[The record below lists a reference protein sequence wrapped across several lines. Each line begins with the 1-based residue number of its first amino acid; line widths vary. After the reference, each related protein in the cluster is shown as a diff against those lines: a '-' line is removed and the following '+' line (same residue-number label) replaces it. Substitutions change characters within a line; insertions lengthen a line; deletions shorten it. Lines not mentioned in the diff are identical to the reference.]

1 MKGSYVQNYREE
13 KEEKERRKEK
23 RIKEAKSM
31 FLIIMHNP
39 LVIDINGRYAS
50 AVAHTAAK

>member
-1 MKGSYVQNYREE
+1 VKGSYVQNYREE
-13 KEEKERRKEK
+13 KKKKKEEKEK